1 MSKRF
6 LSILLSV
13 ILVFSAVPVQVFA
26 QDPIEGVGATED
38 YSGEKSGLTAV
49 TITGAGA
56 KAVTNYAIS
65 GSYESILD
73 QLAEEDYEAYMHG
86 RAKYQFMGTAA
97 KLFPSETEDWL
108 APAEFYVPATGETST
123 HEIRFFGNKD
133 LDPDKLWF
141 TTYAT
146 DTETPYSVEIISPF
160 NEFVYGDGDG
170 TLYIYTASISIPDR
184 EPTLDGDIALQVWY
198 DGNNLIKSI
207 PIHHVSNLD
216 SLIQPY
222 ITTFFITEYTESDDF
237 ICDTVTIE
245 FSGFNLPS
253 ALSAYDLGFLET
265 AGDGNNEP
273 VYDGSIAEPINI
285 TAPDENGKISVT
297 FKVADHDSPMRMQW
311 VYFLINGKPAWYFDG
326 ETDDEDDHSM
336 HRALEP
342 AFRRLVELVAMS
354 NATLRVQEAYRP
366 ATIHSAQSLHKEGR
380 ALDLTCPD
388 LDPSVPKTNP
398 RDGKQVI
405 PSQLSLEILA
415 KLCWAAGFDWV
426 YYEVPRNSG
435 AHLHVSVRRDAV
447 PPPAADGKA
456 PPPARTPPR
465 P

>member
-1 MSKRF
+1 MKKR
-6 LSILLSV
+6 IISV
-13 ILVFSAVPVQVFA
+13 MLALILVMSGIPAQVFA
-26 QDPIEGVGATED
+26 QDPIEGVRATED

-49 TITGAGA
+49 TMTGAGA
-56 KAVTNYAIS
+56 KAVTNYAVS

-73 QLAEEDYEAYMHG
+73 QLAEDDYEAYMHG

-97 KLFPSETEDWL
+97 KLFPSEAENWL

-160 NEFVYGDGDG
+160 TEFVYGDGDG
-170 TLYIYTASISIPDR
+170 TLYIYTATISIPDR

-222 ITTFFITEYTESDDF
+222 ITTFFITEYTESEEL

-253 ALSAYDLGFLET
+253 TLDSYDIAFLDTE
-265 AGDGNNEP
+265 GDDP
-273 VYDGSIAEPINI
+273 VFNRTIAEPLALSGPDGTGKRTI
-285 TAPDENGKISVT
+285 T
-297 FKVADHDSPMRMQW
+297 FRFADHDDPVQLQW
-311 VYFLINGKPAWYFDG
+311 VYFLIDGKMAWNFDG
-326 ETDDEDDHSM
+326 ETDVRLDDYDNYVTTDDDE
-336 HRALEP
+336 
-342 AFRRLVELVAMS
+342 
-354 NATLRVQEAYRP
+354 N
-366 ATIHSAQSLHKEGR
+366 G
-380 ALDLTCPD
+380 
-388 LDPSVPKTNP
+388 
-398 RDGKQVI
+398 
-405 PSQLSLEILA
+405 
-415 KLCWAAGFDWV
+415 
-426 YYEVPRNSG
+426 
-435 AHLHVSVRRDAV
+435 VSVEISSPFNCLWATFGEDPEVMPEVSMPAMTRV
-447 PPPAADGKA
+447 PNL
-456 PPPARTPPR
+456 TV
-465 P
+465 